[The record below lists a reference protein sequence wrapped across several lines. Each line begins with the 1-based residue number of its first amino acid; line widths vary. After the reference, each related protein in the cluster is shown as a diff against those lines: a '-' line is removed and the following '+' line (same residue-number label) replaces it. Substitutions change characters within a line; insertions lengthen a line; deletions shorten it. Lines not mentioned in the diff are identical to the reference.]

1 MMFTWKI
8 IRIFTGKN
16 GWVPRDLVEDFT
28 SKDGF
33 FGSQKGGFP
42 MLQKWWRRRKKWWFG
57 GTLVETGDVS
67 GDLNLRYSSKDDYST
82 INSWLQRQIW
92 NRMESHF
99 PIWTSKLN
107 GPMASLGPHCHIHSY
122 QLWMGHQG
130 TMQPLPASPQQDICT
145 RRSYLDSDRWSCT
158 AWPTVGLT
166 PPILDKGLLL
176 QCNES
181 PFHWVPN
188 SSNWGINWTYN
199 IGIVW
204 AFKRVF
210 CWINQSIFNIHTQF
224 IPIGIF
230 WINGSIY
237 IYIYIYIHCIDIDIH
252 I

>member
-1 MMFTWKI
+1 MSCFLWSSPEKSSGSSP
-8 IRIFTGKN
+8 GKM
-16 GWVPRDLVEDFT
+16 GDFHVILVDDFT

-33 FGSQKGGFP
+33 FGSQKGGQCCRNGDGAGRNGDLEP
-42 MLQKWWRRRKKWWFG
+42 GFG
-57 GTLVETGDVS
+57 GNRGC
-67 GDLNLRYSSKDDYST
+67 LRRFEHQ
-82 INSWLQRQIW
+82 N
-92 NRMESHF
+92 
-99 PIWTSKLN
+99 
-107 GPMASLGPHCHIHSY
+107 PMAQWHLWGHIATSIV
-122 QLWMGHQG
+122 
-130 TMQPLPASPQQDICT
+130 TMDGAPRLQPLPASPQQDICT

-204 AFKRVF
+204 AFKHVF

-237 IYIYIYIHCIDIDIH
+237 IYIHCIDIDIH
-252 I
+252 IENYLCNIYI